1 MNSEII
7 HQIRT
12 SIAEISA
19 QVSALSAKLDELSA
33 RLAAAEGEILA
44 PEHPATPAVQAVME
58 EPAAP
63 VVAEEHSA
71 PVMEE
76 PVAPPMDI
84 IDLDAL
90 SFLDEDLPAAEP
102 EAEVFAAAVPFME
115 PEPSVMKAEPEPVH
129 VAAEPEPTPAPTPE
143 PTPAQE
149 PAPAPE
155 PEPEAEDEVLHRTTL
170 KDMYEAAQ
178 SCRWM
183 HDLPGGP
190 VSNIISAISLNDRV
204 LLITQLFREDPML
217 FNSSISAFNSME
229 SLDQALEYIN
239 TNFPE
244 WDLDSQAVYRLIMAL
259 RRKLS

>member
-19 QVSALSAKLDELSA
+19 QVSALSAKLDELGA
-33 RLAAAEGEILA
+33 QLTAAEGEI
-44 PEHPATPAVQAVME
+44 PANEQPASPVTQSVME
-58 EPAAP
+58 EHAAP

-102 EAEVFAAAVPFME
+102 E
-115 PEPSVMKAEPEPVH
+115 
-129 VAAEPEPTPAPTPE
+129 PT
-143 PTPAQE
+143 

-155 PEPEAEDEVLHRTTL
+155 PEPVAEEAEDEVLHRTTL

>member
-19 QVSALSAKLDELSA
+19 QVSALSAKLDELGA
-33 RLAAAEGEILA
+33 QLTAAEGEI
-44 PEHPATPAVQAVME
+44 PANEQPASPVTQAVIE

-63 VVAEEHSA
+63 VVVEEHSAPVKEEHSA

-102 EAEVFAAAVPFME
+102 E
-115 PEPSVMKAEPEPVH
+115 
-129 VAAEPEPTPAPTPE
+129 PTPAPTPE
-143 PTPAQE
+143 PE
-149 PAPAPE
+149 PE